1 MLPLL
6 EAFRAQEINNAGI
19 PSVLGDIGRFQHEG
33 DMTLPLLEG
42 CLLVLGGP
50 VECGRLEYELSGHCA
65 GNRLK
70 YNGLERNPHMSGFQC
85 NLPHNGSEWRWS

>member
-6 EAFRAQEINNAGI
+6 EAFSAQETNNAGI
-19 PSVLGDIGRFQHEG
+19 PSVLGDIGHFQCEG
-33 DMTLPLLEG
+33 DVTLPLLEG

-50 VECGRLEYELSGHCA
+50 VESGQLEYELSCHCA

-70 YNGLERNPHMSGFQC
+70 YNGLERNAHMS
-85 NLPHNGSEWRWS
+85 

>member
-6 EAFRAQEINNAGI
+6 EAFGAQETNDAGI
-19 PSVLGDIGRFQHEG
+19 PSVLGDIGHFQHKG
-33 DMTLPLLEG
+33 DMTLPFLKC

-50 VECGRLEYELSGHCA
+50 VECGRLEYELSCHCA

-70 YNGLERNPHMSGFQC
+70 YNGLERNSGK
-85 NLPHNGSEWRWS
+85 S